1 MPTNGAPSKLTFNPT
16 KGSTFVRA
24 YTDMFQNYGKWKN
37 DSGNNISR
45 EDFENGYCLFTF
57 QLQPYFGNST
67 DDYLFLVKTA
77 NIRLDVEF
85 NQALTKT
92 MTCIVYSENSAI
104 FEINKERDIIA
115 D

>member
-1 MPTNGAPSKLTFNPT
+1 M
-16 KGSTFVRA
+16 
-24 YTDMFQNYGKWKN
+24 

-57 QLQPYFGNST
+57 QLQPYFGNNT

-77 NIRLDVEF
+77 NVRLDVEF